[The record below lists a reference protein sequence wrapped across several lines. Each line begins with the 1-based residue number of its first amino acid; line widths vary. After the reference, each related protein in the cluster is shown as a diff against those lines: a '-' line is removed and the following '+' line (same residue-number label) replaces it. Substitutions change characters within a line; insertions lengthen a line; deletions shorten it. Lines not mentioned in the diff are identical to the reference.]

1 MGLIEKS
8 LGDGT
13 GEAHIALHQNDIVV
27 RCMGTTIAS
36 QLVQG
41 RFPDYRKVVPDSY
54 NSTIDMVVA
63 PFFSA
68 VRQAMIVT
76 SEESRGVDFEFGK
89 GTLRL
94 NSQAADI
101 GQSKIEMPIAY
112 DGPEMTITFDPRY
125 VADFLKVLD
134 AGSQFHL
141 KLISHDDRAALVTDD
156 NYTYVV
162 MPLSRDR

>member
-1 MGLIEKS
+1 MIEKS

-13 GEAHIALHQNDIVV
+13 GEAHISLHVNDIVV
-27 RCMGTTIAS
+27 RCQGTTITS

-41 RFPDYRKVVPDSY
+41 RFPDYRKVVPDTY
-54 NSTIDMVVA
+54 NSTVDMVVA
-63 PFFSA
+63 PFYSA

-76 SEESRGVDFEFGK
+76 NEESRGVDFVFGNGVLK
-89 GTLRL
+89 L

-101 GQSKIEMPIAY
+101 GQSKIEMPISY

-134 AGSQFHL
+134 SAAQFHL
-141 KLISHDDRAALVTDD
+141 KLISHDDRASLIADD
-156 NYTYVV
+156 YTYVV